1 MLLLA
6 CVICNYSSNNMTF
19 YIRELGDSG
28 QRDLLWGR
36 GILHNII
43 IHVPMPN
50 NYVTP
55 SLTSSVS
62 PAKRDSLTLICHPSL
77 KRLALSTDIEEDR
90 TEDELRDDE
99 KAPQFEH
106 ARTNLHSTTQKDDK
120 FNSLAAKGTTV
131 YDPIVL

>member
-1 MLLLA
+1 MGEGNTA
-6 CVICNYSSNNMTF
+6 HIT
-19 YIRELGDSG
+19 
-28 QRDLLWGR
+28 
-36 GILHNII
+36 

-77 KRLALSTDIEEDR
+77 KRLALSTDIEEER
-90 TEDELRDDE
+90 TEDELSDDE
-99 KAPQFEH
+99 IAPQFEH
-106 ARTNLHSTTQKDDK
+106 ARTSLCSTTQKDDK
-120 FNSLAAKGTTV
+120 FNSVAAKGTV